1 MGPSS
6 DTKFNH
12 GLVSDFP
19 ASKTV
24 GNKLQIISIIH
35 PNAFC
40 YSNGTQAK
48 EIRIFQ
54 ENDATLILLHN
65 KMIPQK
71 KTPGCRGERN
81 WLKNWEAAPT
91 LTISPP
97 CLALSAEKTRPEFL
111 EGSLSDI
118 I

>member
-65 KMIPQK
+65 KMIPPK
-71 KTPGCRGERN
+71 KHQD
-81 WLKNWEAAPT
+81 
-91 LTISPP
+91 
-97 CLALSAEKTRPEFL
+97 AEGKET
-111 EGSLSDI
+111 D
-118 I
+118 